1 MAQAAG
7 LDSEFDAELYHALRN
22 SRGTSISLDTTGPHW
37 KFHLGFYSE
46 DNELSRKQ
54 LDYMFHNYCQIPVR

>member
-22 SRGTSISLDTTGPHW
+22 SRGTFISLERYVHFT
-37 KFHLGFYSE
+37 FYSE
-46 DNELSRKQ
+46 DNEFSTA
-54 LDYMFHNYCQIPVR
+54 